1 MGWLLMLIYN
11 AFCMVLFR
19 VFKIPLTRWTLS
31 TAVLGGVFIIGTLLS
46 LMNYQHPYSAVSRNY
61 FTTTPIIPDVKGRII
76 SVDIKPNTPVKAG
89 DILFKI
95 DPVPFQYKVDSLA
108 AQLKTLKI
116 DLDRSIALLKRNAGN
131 QKDVDAARAKVGDV
145 EGKLGNAVFHL
156 KHTIVR
162 AKDDGYATQ
171 VFIHEGLYVVS
182 TPLRPAMVF
191 VNTDSFIYVAWFSQ
205 NNMMRLKAGSEA
217 EIAFNAIPGV
227 IFSAEVLHFVPA
239 LAEGELQA
247 TGNLLDVSSKLQAG
261 RVPVTFKI
269 TDPNF
274 LEYAGMIPG
283 GAFGQTAVYSEE
295 GAQVAFLRKIL
306 IRMSSWM
313 NYLLPFTG

>member
-1 MGWLLMLIYN
+1 M
-11 AFCMVLFR
+11 
-19 VFKIPLTRWTLS
+19 TLS
-31 TAVLGGVFIIGTLLS
+31 Q
-46 LMNYQHPYSAVSRNY
+46 NP
-61 FTTTPIIPDVKGRII
+61 
-76 SVDIKPNTPVKAG
+76 
-89 DILFKI
+89 
-95 DPVPFQYKVDSLA
+95 
-108 AQLKTLKI
+108 
-116 DLDRSIALLKRNAGN
+116 AL
-131 QKDVDAARAKVGDV
+131 
-145 EGKLGNAVFHL
+145 
-156 KHTIVR
+156 
-162 AKDDGYATQ
+162 
-171 VFIHEGLYVVS
+171 
-182 TPLRPAMVF
+182 

-217 EIAFNAIPGV
+217 EVAFNAIPGV
-227 IFSAEVLHFVPA
+227 IFSAELLHFVPA

-247 TGNLLDVSSKLQAG
+247 TGNLLDVSSKLKAG

-283 GAFGQTAVYSEE
+283 GSFGQTAVYSEE